1 MRHAMTG
8 DFMAAPPIIDQES
21 LKQRKPDAKA
31 EAARREKAKDE
42 AEAEIER
49 RLEEN
54 RLAEDAFEDEVEDAE
69 QGRMDAEG
77 AKADRGD

>member
-1 MRHAMTG
+1 MP
-8 DFMAAPPIIDQES
+8 PPIIDKDS
-21 LKQRKPDAKA
+21 LTKQKPDAKA
-31 EAARREKAKDE
+31 LAALAQKEKDE
-42 AEAEIER
+42 AEAAIER

-54 RLAEDAFEDEVEDAE
+54 RLAEDAFEDAVEDAE